1 MTATLE
7 KLIDET
13 ATRCANASHNTV
25 LTSTAK
31 TACKREITA
40 LVEKILAEIEPE
52 KPKENQ
58 P

>member
-13 ATRCANASHNTV
+13 AARCANVSHNCV

-31 TACKREITA
+31 TACKREIVA

-52 KPKENQ
+52 KPKQEQ